1 MLDIKSKNN
10 NKFINTFLIL
20 IVFVVLSAVL
30 ISNYPKFEE
39 NKRNRLS
46 QELSISDVSNLIRN
60 SSYGIYYDILKA
72 HSEKDPV
79 YLIIDFDKESVDKDL
94 LYKNSNNVISDYNT
108 ILKSSKSME
117 YYAVS
122 DKGDS
127 LSRYNNNTNIKDLI
141 SKDKDVVA
149 NASKDYAFYI
159 AFNYDVNGNIN
170 FINSSNKDDYYNKV
184 FLQNISNYIECN
196 SDGGMVETN
205 TIKGMTYVFA
215 IPSNI
220 TYYHS
225 SSHDNYVN
233 NYIVSTI
240 VNSKY
245 NFDASDL
252 GINYLIAII
261 FVFLLALIMP
271 FKMENNLASV
281 SKILKLPL
289 ELLFALLLPT
299 FVGSISILFSTFQS
313 SNYYRISDS
322 PGQLLAICALTILFT
337 ALFIIGVLLKHIL
350 ITRIWT
356 YLKNNSIIIK
366 TVMFILRKIKSFYR
380 KLASFDFKN
389 GVNKK
394 LIILLFIN
402 FILVSLISALWFFGI
417 ILAVIY
423 TIVLFVIINKKTK
436 KIASDYNK
444 LLKETEKLAKGDLES
459 VTTEDLG
466 IFNDVKN
473 ELQSIE
479 SGFRKAVSDEVKSQ
493 KMKTELIS
501 NVSHDL
507 KTPLT
512 SIISYVALL
521 KEDNLSEDTRLEYID
536 ILDRKSQ
543 RLQILIEDLFEV
555 SKANSGNI
563 TLNIVDVDVVSVMK
577 ETLVE
582 LEDRILHSN
591 IDIKTK
597 LSHSKIIIPLDSQRI
612 YRVFENL
619 IVNITKYAM
628 KGSRAYINLIQL
640 EDKVIIELKN
650 MSGDEITFNVDEIV
664 ERFAR
669 GDKSRN
675 TEGSGIGLALAKTF
689 VELQHGTFD
698 IIIDGDLFKVLITF
712 PIS

>member
-1 MLDIKSKNN
+1 MDIKSKSN
-10 NKFINTFLIL
+10 NKYINTFLIIL
-20 IVFVVLSAVL
+20 TFIVLSAVL
-30 ISNYPKFEE
+30 ISNYPKYEE
-39 NKRNRLS
+39 NKRTRLS
-46 QELSISDVSNLIRN
+46 EELSRNDVRDLIME
-60 SSYGIYYDILKA
+60 SSYGIYYDMLKA
-72 HSEKDPV
+72 HSETDPI
-79 YLIIDFDKESVDKDL
+79 YSIIDFEKETVDKDY
-94 LYKNSNNVISDYNT
+94 LYKNSTNT
-108 ILKSSKSME
+108 ISNYNNTLKNSKSLE
-117 YYAVS
+117 YYALNR
-122 DKGDS
+122 KGDV
-127 LSRYNNNTNIKDLI
+127 LSKSSDNTNIANLL
-141 SKDKDVVA
+141 SNDKDILA
-149 NASKDYAFYI
+149 TASKDYAFYI
-159 AFNYDVNGNIN
+159 ALNYDSDGNLNI
-170 FINSSNKDDYYNKV
+170 INSSNKNDYYNNV
-184 FLQNISNYIECN
+184 FLQNTPIYINCN
-196 SDGGMVETN
+196 IDGSMVELN
-205 TIKGMTYVFA
+205 SINDMTYVFA
-215 IPSNI
+215 IPNEL
-220 TYYHS
+220 TRYGYS
-225 SSHDNYVN
+225 SEIYIN
-233 NYIVSTI
+233 NYIFST
-240 VNSKY
+240 VMGNNSS
-245 NFDASDL
+245 FDASDL
-252 GINYLIAII
+252 GINYLLAII
-261 FVFLLALIMP
+261 FVFLLALIIP
-271 FKMENNLASV
+271 FKMETNLVAIK
-281 SKILKLPL
+281 KIFRIPFELLLILILPL
-289 ELLFALLLPT
+289 ILGTVSLLF
-299 FVGSISILFSTFQS
+299 ITFQS
-313 SNYYRISDS
+313 YNEYRISDS
-322 PGQLLAICALTILFT
+322 LGQITAIASLTIFFII
-337 ALFIIGVLLKHIL
+337 LFIIGVLIKHII
-350 ITRIWT
+350 ITGIWT
-356 YLKNNSIIIK
+356 YLKNNSLIIK
-366 TVMFILRKIKSFYR
+366 FFRFIVR
-380 KLASFDFKN
+380 KLKSLYKRLTSFDFKN

-394 LIILLFIN
+394 LITLLFIN
-402 FILVSLISALWFFGI
+402 FILVSLMSALWLFGI

-423 TIVLFVIINKKTK
+423 TIVLFVIIGKKTK
-436 KIASDYNK
+436 KISSDYNK

-459 VTTEDLG
+459 ITPEDLG
-466 IFNDVKN
+466 IFNDVKT

-521 KEDNLSEDTRLEYID
+521 KEDNLSEDKKLEYID

-543 RLQILIEDLFEV
+543 RLQMLIEDLFEV

-582 LEDRILHSN
+582 LEDIIMDSN

-650 MSGDEITFNVDEIV
+650 MSADEITFNVDEIV

-698 IIIDGDLFKVLITF
+698 IIVDGDLFKVLITF